1 MANEQNTSARFEPAD
16 MNVDSSKHIAL
27 YIQLANIF
35 RYKIKSNAWAAGYQ
49 LPNFETLA
57 TQFKVGRIT
66 VRQAVAMLVQEK
78 LLTSSRGR
86 GTFVRESSDA
96 LTQAARASL
105 DAMRPEAVDHEIRI
119 LFKGETVA
127 LPMEFLG
134 SAIAYDRYTE
144 ITKIHLHRGQPFGM
158 MRIFVATDIFKRFP
172 RRAIE
177 KQKIL
182 NLVMNHDE
190 ISDRLEQTMTVEP
203 ADFILSEHLN
213 YSLGSPVAKILR
225 RLVDNDGRLAY
236 AGLSWYRGDTFV
248 MNMVLPKSTV
258 QEMPPSLFAPSS
270 LSAK

>member
-78 LLTSSRGR
+78 LLTSS
-86 GTFVRESSDA
+86 ESSDA

-105 DAMRPEAVDHEIRI
+105 DAMRPEAIDQEIRI
-119 LFKGETVA
+119 LFKGETDV

-158 MRIFVATDIFKRFP
+158 MRIFVATEIFKRFP

-270 LSAK
+270 RSAK